1 MRLPLLLLLALPL
14 SAAAQMNGS
23 SFGNANYQVAQ
34 RQAQMANNFQRQTME
49 RSMARMNS
57 SSASSAAQRAQWA
70 AKREERVAKQHAAE
84 LKATAELT
92 RLAHRQDS
100 LRLAHP
106 APNAIQTAA
115 RQKADEQALAQLTVK
130 NYRDVFLPGQ
140 VMAAEEARSLPEKG
154 MQDWVNISK
163 ELSDNAWW
171 SKQDPAQLLAKVAA
185 YRTSLTSLT
194 TALLGFDPATAPKAE
209 RMPSTAALDAM
220 RAKGAFD
227 QQVATQ
233 FLQEAAR
240 VEKLGAS
247 MKLVSTLNDFNHDV
261 AQAAARPEMQ
271 QNPQKLRNTVKSG
284 LKDLNKAMDAYE
296 MQMGGSQ
303 VLSYAQGTIEKCA
316 TTFLPK
322 ADKKAKKRAS

>member
-57 SSASSAAQRAQWA
+57 ATSAAQRAQWT
-70 AKREERVAKQHAAE
+70 AKREERVAQQHKSE
-84 LKATAELT
+84 LKATAEFT
-92 RLAHRQDS
+92 RLARRQDS

-106 APNAIQTAA
+106 APNALQTAA
-115 RQKADEQALAQLTVK
+115 RKKADDQALAQLAVK

-140 VMAAEEARSLPEKG
+140 VMTAEEARSLPEKG
-154 MQDWVNISK
+154 MQDWGTISK
-163 ELSDNAWW
+163 ELSDNDWW
-171 SKQDPAQLLAKVAA
+171 SKQDPAQLLAKVTA
-185 YRTSLTSLT
+185 YRTTLT
-194 TALLGFDPATAPKAE
+194 TLTTSLLGFDPATAPKPE

-220 RAKGAFD
+220 RAKGTFD
-227 QQVATQ
+227 PQVATQ
-233 FLQEAAR
+233 YLQAAAR
-240 VEKLGAS
+240 VEKLAAS
-247 MKLVSTLNDFNHDV
+247 TKLVSALNDLNHDV
-261 AQAAARPEMQ
+261 AEAAARPEIQ
-271 QNPQKLRNTVKSG
+271 QAPQKLRNTVKSG
-284 LKDLNKAMDAYE
+284 LRDLNKAMAYYE
-296 MQMGGSQ
+296 MQTTQSP

-322 ADKKAKKRAS
+322 PAKNAKKRAS

>member
-49 RSMARMNS
+49 RSMARMS
-57 SSASSAAQRAQWA
+57 SSSYSAAQQAQWK
-70 AKREERVAKQHAAE
+70 AKREERVAKQHDAE
-84 LKATAELT
+84 LKATAELARLT
-92 RLAHRQDS
+92 RRQDS

-106 APNAIQTAA
+106 APNAIQAAA

-140 VMAAEEARSLPEKG
+140 VMAAEEARSLPEKE

-163 ELSDNAWW
+163 ELSDNDWW
-171 SKQDPAQLLAKVAA
+171 TKQDPAQLLAKVTA
-185 YRTSLTSLT
+185 YRASLTSLT
-194 TALLGFDPATAPKAE
+194 TALLGFDPAMAPKPE

-220 RAKGAFD
+220 RAKGTFD

-247 MKLVSTLNDFNHDV
+247 TKMVSALNDFNHDV
-261 AQAAARPEMQ
+261 AAAAARPEMQ
-271 QNPQKLRNTVKSG
+271 QNPQKLRNAVKSG
-284 LKDLNKAMDAYE
+284 LKDLNKAMGIYE

-303 VLSYAQGTIEKCA
+303 VLSYAQNTIEKCA
-316 TTFLPK
+316 STFLPK
-322 ADKKAKKRAS
+322 PDKKAKKQAS

>member
-1 MRLPLLLLLALPL
+1 MRLPLLLFLALPL

-23 SFGNANYQVAQ
+23 SFGNSQFQASQ
-34 RQAQMANNFQRQTME
+34 RQAQMSNNFQRQTME
-49 RSMARMNS
+49 RSMSRMNS
-57 SSASSAAQRAQWA
+57 ASSSAQRVQWTAQREKQ
-70 AKREERVAKQHAAE
+70 VAKQHE
-84 LKATAELT
+84 NEQKATDALA

-115 RQKADEQALAQLTVK
+115 RKKADEQALAQLTVK

-154 MQDWVNISK
+154 LQDWQNISK
-163 ELSDNAWW
+163 ELLDNAWW

-185 YRTSLTSLT
+185 YRATLT
-194 TALLGFDPATAPKAE
+194 TLTTTLLGFDPATAPKAE

-227 QQVATQ
+227 PQVATQ
-233 FLQEAAR
+233 YLQEAAR

-247 MKLVSTLNDFNHDV
+247 AKLVSALNDFNHDV
-261 AQAAARPEMQ
+261 AEAAARPEMQ

-284 LKDLNKAMDAYE
+284 LNDLNKGMAHYE
-296 MQMGGSQ
+296 MQMAQSQ

-316 TTFLPK
+316 TAFLPK
-322 ADKKAKKRAS
+322 ADKNARKRAS